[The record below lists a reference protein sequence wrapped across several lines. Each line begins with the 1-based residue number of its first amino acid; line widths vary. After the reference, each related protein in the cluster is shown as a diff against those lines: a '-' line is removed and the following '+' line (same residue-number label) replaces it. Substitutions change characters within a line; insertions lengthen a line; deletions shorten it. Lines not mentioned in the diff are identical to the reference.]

1 MTGKHSGES
10 SRGRSLVGAEAAKET
25 SVTKT
30 HSARWHMD
38 WVALLIAIA
47 ALIGLSV
54 FLYPRAAMWVS
65 ALNESQL
72 VRDHEAVTDQS
83 AAEQNA
89 MMLSDAHEYNARIAT
104 GAVFEAGANA
114 PTATEP
120 GDDGTDAASL
130 AYEDMLRVEGSDV
143 MARLVVPAAS
153 VDLPVFHGTSDATL
167 RKGVGHLRG
176 TALPVGG
183 EGTRSV
189 LTAHRGLA
197 EAKLFNNLNQVQP
210 GDEFY
215 IQAAGEW
222 LTYEVIDTQVVSP
235 DQTEQIVPVMGRD
248 LVTLVTCTPIG
259 LNTHRIL
266 VTGERVEDAPVP
278 LLEVVQG
285 AGFPWWIVVFAGG
298 VAVLGTY
305 VWASGRPKRPH

>member
-1 MTGKHSGES
+1 MGKHSETPFVAQGS
-10 SRGRSLVGAEAAKET
+10 TWVEASDDKGVVRAQ
-25 SVTKT
+25 
-30 HSARWHMD
+30 APRWRMD

-72 VRDHEAVTDQS
+72 VRDHEAATDLNT
-83 AAEQNA
+83 AAQNELLLDQA
-89 MMLSDAHEYNARIAT
+89 REYNAQIAT
-104 GAVFEAGANA
+104 GAILEAGANV
-114 PTATEP
+114 PTAADSDEA
-120 GDDGTDAASL
+120 DAAGSTIYQNL
-130 AYEDMLRVEGSDV
+130 LRVDDSEV

-153 VDLPVFHGTSDATL
+153 VDLPVFHGTADATL
-167 RKGVGHLRG
+167 RRGVGHLRG

-183 EGTRSV
+183 DGTRSV

-197 EAKLFNNLNQVQP
+197 ESKLFNKLDRVQP

-215 IQAAGEW
+215 IQVAGEW
-222 LTYEVIDTQVVSP
+222 LTYRVIDTQVVSP
-235 DQTEQIVPVMGRD
+235 DQTEQIIPLAGRD

-266 VTGERVEDAPVP
+266 VTGERVEDAPAP
-278 LLEVVQG
+278 FAEVVQG
-285 AGFPWWIVVFAGG
+285 PGFPWWLV
-298 VAVLGTY
+298 VLGGGAVVLGVY
-305 VWASGRPKRPH
+305 VWISGRPKVG